1 MPGPATPGGTSM
13 HHGDGSKLAMMQY
26 GGGGAGAGAGGSTGL
41 GCSAAA
47 AAAASS
53 GLLQELPEVN
63 SVLVNILLYDTAL
76 NVFRDH
82 NFDSSS
88 VCVCNADAQKI
99 GNIRG
104 ADSGVYVPLPGGS
117 FNPFPARNNS
127 HNAYSMRHAGSAGG
141 GGGGMISAFGGGLDS
156 PMSALPGAGSG
167 HGHGPNGGS
176 SSSSCTPPSS
186 NPHIT
191 GYVDDDP
198 VECTCG
204 FSAVV
209 NRRLSHRAGLFYE
222 DELEITGI
230 VDDPARNKQPTLLN
244 LIQSLCRKSMQKP
257 GELEKISTTTTTTTT
272 ATTTTT
278 TTAATATLT
287 TSGGSPQQLEQLA
300 HAIFDLLLDQC
311 SIIQTSSSSV
321 HRALQSHRRRMSR
334 QRRLFGNNGAPTA
347 SMESIANVLEFTD
360 AHDVISLALEQ
371 ARLAFEDQ
379 RMDMNMLE
387 FGQPHH
393 GGNSHPH
400 HSQQQHHG
408 NHPHHP
414 HHSQHSQQHAG
425 HQLTA
430 FHAAPALRQ
439 KLMLLGSSQL
449 TVHKWP
455 YLPVGFTRSNK
466 EIVRT
471 MNAIQPMLQS
481 AFHCKSRG
489 GAAGSKDASSY
500 NTVSGPL
507 TWRQFH
513 RLAGRASGQCE
524 PQPIP
529 SVVVGYEKDW
539 ISVAPHSIHYWDK
552 FLLEPYS
559 YARDVVYLV
568 VCPDNEHVVA
578 STRSYFRELSST
590 YEMCKLGKHTPIRGW
605 DGVLQVGTTSSDGEG
620 REREL
625 TTPLDDWLRTLEH
638 APLAEQ
644 IRRYAVSFMHQLA
657 PYLSRV
663 PADKT
668 LLNPPDASG
677 SNHGSKGSNG
687 QSVAPGQGLP
697 NQSQIGAA
705 GEHLSGDPTTQIKL
719 EPGTEPT
726 QSTQEQD
733 SKQDVKPGADTK
745 PALVLGDPLG
755 MGETLE
761 DINPS
766 AIVLYVVNPFTFASD
781 SFELER
787 LALIA
792 LLRCYAELLKLVPD
806 SVRAQMNIQIISLE
820 SIMEL
825 GPCGNRRRFSDE
837 IKCLALNIFSQ
848 CRRHLVHAQPVKSL
862 TGFGTAANM
871 EAFLKTKDEP
881 NRRAYKMYTAPFVL
895 APMHERNDKTDF
907 SRAAGSMHGQNET
920 RYSVMYCNYCLSE
933 DQAWLLATATDE
945 RGELLEKVCINID
958 VPNRARR
965 RKAPA
970 RYVALRKLMD
980 FVMGLISQTS
990 QMWRL
995 VIGRIGRIGHSELK
1009 SWSYLLS
1016 KQQLQKASKQ
1026 FKDMCKQCTLM
1037 YPPTILSACLVTLE
1051 PDAKLRVMPDQFTPD
1066 ERFSQI
1072 SMQNP
1077 LSTPQD
1083 VTCTHI
1089 LVFPTSAVCAVSR
1102 IHFHLLKLY
1111 LSWTFSSLQSFT
1123 RQFQNEPQVD
1133 DDFIFGEEEGNE
1145 DFSDADIGD
1154 LFWDCEYSLQ
1164 SLYFA
1169 VFLLLSHSFC
1179 TAAHMDR
1186 VSNHGSPGRMEDN
1199 PSWPSA
1205 GGNNFKCTPPQ
1216 EVEEVSKPLRNPLS
1230 RLN

>member
-1 MPGPATPGGTSM
+1 MGHPHTPQGMGHHGYGHMPGPGTPGGGGMM
-13 HHGDGSKLAMMQY
+13 HADGSKLAMMQY
-26 GGGGAGAGAGGSTGL
+26 SGSGNGSSTGL
-41 GCSAAA
+41 GSSSASAAA
-47 AAAASS
+47 AAAASM

-117 FNPFPARNNS
+117 FNPFPGRSNS
-127 HNAYSMRHAGSAGG
+127 YGMRHAGGGGGG

-156 PMSALPGAGSG
+156 PMAALPGAGSG

-222 DELEITGI
+222 DELEITGK
-230 VDDPARNKQPTLLN
+230 VDDPGRNKQPTLLN

-257 GELEKISTTTTTTTT
+257 DGGRELEKITTTTTTTT
-272 ATTTTT
+272 T
-278 TTAATATLT
+278 ATATLT

-387 FGQPHH
+387 FGQHPHSNPHH
-393 GGNSHPH
+393 GNPH
-400 HSQQQHHG
+400 HHHHPHG
-408 NHPHHP
+408 NHGNPHQSHHP
-414 HHSQHSQQHAG
+414 A

-430 FHAAPALRQ
+430 FQAAPALRQ
-439 KLMLLGSSQL
+439 KLMLLGSTQL

-605 DGVLQVGTTSSDGEG
+605 DGVLQVGTSDAE
-620 REREL
+620 RERDL
-625 TTPLDDWLRTLEH
+625 STPLDDWLRTLEH

-644 IRRYAVSFMHQLA
+644 IRRYAVTFMHQLA

-663 PADKT
+663 PNDKT

-677 SNHGSKGSNG
+677 SGNHHGSKSNG
-687 QSVAPGQGLP
+687 PSGVPGQGTG
-697 NQSQIGAA
+697 NQSQVGAA
-705 GEHLSGDPTTQIKL
+705 GDHMSVDPTTTIKL
-719 EPGTEPT
+719 EPGTEAT
-726 QSTQEQD
+726 QSSQTGGQDQD
-733 SKQDVKPGADTK
+733 SKQDVKAGIGAGADAK

-1089 LVFPTSAVCAVSR
+1089 LVFPTSAVCAVS
-1102 IHFHLLKLY
+1102 LKRSHAMIMILT
-1111 LSWTFSSLQSFT
+1111 SSFSFFLQSFT

-1154 LFWDCEYSLQ
+1154 LFWDCEYS
-1164 SLYFA
+1164 
-1169 VFLLLSHSFC
+1169 
-1179 TAAHMDR
+1179 
-1186 VSNHGSPGRMEDN
+1186 E
-1199 PSWPSA
+1199 
-1205 GGNNFKCTPPQ
+1205 
-1216 EVEEVSKPLRNPLS
+1216 
-1230 RLN
+1230 